1 MAKIQA
7 AYTEEITKD
16 MITKSKDVL
25 KWFKITLIPLCLTC
39 FAVVVI
45 SGCASM
51 SAKKELSAFNTLYS
65 SGQYLDAANLELK
78 EKGDEKSDPSHLL
91 QMLQAGAALRYARKY
106 PQSTELFDECED
118 VIKYFNEQLFTN
130 DVGSAI
136 VSVLVND
143 ASLDYRGEEYDGVM
157 VNTYKALNF
166 WKIGKNDLARIEF
179 NRALDRQRRAKER
192 FAEEISKM
200 NEEISKEQI
209 EENRKAEQNKAPK
222 MDIDKAVNNPEID
235 NILKKKY
242 SNLYAFKAYP
252 DFINPFTTYMAGLF
266 FLSEGDYAKA
276 ATLLKETYGM
286 VEENPVVADDFA
298 TVEKILDRKRA
309 EGYYTWIIFEN
320 GLGPEKEE
328 FRVDLPIFFVTDR
341 VKYAGIALPKLKFR
355 SQAFPYL
362 VVRNAGKETAK
373 TRALASMDRVIQT
386 EFKMRY
392 PLIVTRAVISMLM
405 KTYTQYLAQK
415 HFGNIGG
422 LLAAVYQL
430 ATTAADIRMWTALP
444 KEFQVAKIVT
454 PEGGSVTI
462 ATPDGKAY
470 NVSVPKKKNSLIYVK
485 IPSRGARVVIDVME
499 L

>member
-1 MAKIQA
+1 
-7 AYTEEITKD
+7 
-16 MITKSKDVL
+16 
-25 KWFKITLIPLCLTC
+25 
-39 FAVVVI
+39 
-45 SGCASM
+45 M

-65 SGQYLDAANLELK
+65 SGQYLDAANFELK
-78 EKGDEKSDPSHLL
+78 EKGNEKSDPSDLL

-106 PQSTELFDECED
+106 PQSTELFDECEE
-118 VIKYFNEQLFTN
+118 VIKYSNEQLVIS
-130 DVGSAI
+130 DAGSAI
-136 VSVLVND
+136 FSVLVND
-143 ASLDYRGEEYDGVM
+143 ACLNFRGEEYDGVM

-166 WKIGKNDLARIEF
+166 WQIGKHDLARIEF

-200 NEEISKEQI
+200 KEEI
-209 EENRKAEQNKAPK
+209 RRGQNKAPK
-222 MDIDKAVNNPEID
+222 MDINRTVNSPEID
-235 NILKKKY
+235 KILKKKY
-242 SNLYAFKAYP
+242 SNLYAFDAYP
-252 DFINPFTTYMAGLF
+252 DFINPFTIYIAGLF

-298 TVEKILDRKRA
+298 TVEKILEGKRT
-309 EGYYTWIIFEN
+309 EGHYTWIIFEN

-328 FRVDLPIFFVTDR
+328 FRVDLPIFLVTNK
-341 VKYAGIALPKLKFR
+341 VKYAGIALPRLKFR
-355 SQAFPYL
+355 SRAFPFL
-362 VVRNAGKETAK
+362 VVRNVGEETSK
-373 TRALASMDRVIQT
+373 TTALASMDRVIQT

-405 KTYTQYLAQK
+405 KTSVQYLAQK
-415 HFGNIGG
+415 KLGNIGG

-444 KEFQVAKIVT
+444 KEFQIGKIVT
-454 PEGGSVTI
+454 PECGSVII
-462 ATPDGKAY
+462 ATPGGKAY
-470 NVSVPKKKNSLIYVK
+470 KVSVPKKKSSLIYVK

>member
-1 MAKIQA
+1 
-7 AYTEEITKD
+7 
-16 MITKSKDVL
+16 
-25 KWFKITLIPLCLTC
+25 
-39 FAVVVI
+39 
-45 SGCASM
+45 
-51 SAKKELSAFNTLYS
+51 
-65 SGQYLDAANLELK
+65 
-78 EKGDEKSDPSHLL
+78 
-91 QMLQAGAALRYARKY
+91 
-106 PQSTELFDECED
+106 
-118 VIKYFNEQLFTN
+118 
-130 DVGSAI
+130 
-136 VSVLVND
+136 
-143 ASLDYRGEEYDGVM
+143 
-157 VNTYKALNF
+157 LNF

-200 NEEISKEQI
+200 KEEISKEQI

-235 NILKKKY
+235 KILKKKY
-242 SNLYAFKAYP
+242 SNLYAFKVYP

-422 LLAAVYQL
+422 LLAAIYQL

-444 KEFQVAKIVT
+444 KEFQVAKIAT
-454 PEGGSVTI
+454 PEGGSVII
-462 ATPDGKAY
+462 ATPGGKTY
-470 NVSVPKKKNSLIYVK
+470 KVSVPREKNSLIYVK
-485 IPSRGARVVIDVME
+485 IPTKGARVVIDVME